1 MRWWNNCVEE
11 GLGKKASKKK
21 ILKHGGV
28 FSGERRME
36 PGERLTQVGLAQG
49 PSGFLGA
56 DGARLYFFDYLAQSC
71 VDSSCHGSSAAFLAA
86 SLRAEYVV
94 DDYRFCCW

>member
-21 ILKHGGV
+21 ISKHGGV

-56 DGARLYFFDYLAQSC
+56 DGAKLYFFRLFSPELRGLQLPWLVC
-71 VDSSCHGSSAAFLAA
+71 CIPCGESSG
-86 SLRAEYVV
+86 
-94 DDYRFCCW
+94 